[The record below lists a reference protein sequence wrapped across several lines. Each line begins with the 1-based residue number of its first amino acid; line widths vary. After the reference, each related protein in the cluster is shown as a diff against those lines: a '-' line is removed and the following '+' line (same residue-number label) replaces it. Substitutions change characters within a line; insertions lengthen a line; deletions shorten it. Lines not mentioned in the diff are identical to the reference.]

1 MKPRYVP
8 VKGRDGLYR
17 DSSSGAIVN
26 KNTSE
31 FEKYVAN
38 RDKMISDKQRI
49 DNLEDKVDNL
59 SSDISDIKNLLQSF
73 LNNNK

>member
-1 MKPRYVP
+1 M
-8 VKGRDGLYR
+8 KGRDGLYR

-31 FEKYVAN
+31 FEKYVTN

-49 DNLEDKVDNL
+49 DSLEDKVDNS